1 MNVKITLIFLLCWIV
16 FRYYQQRKISAKPME
31 SHGKVTNID
40 NEVIF
45 KALISSGPTVI
56 DFYATWCG
64 PCRAVGPQV
73 GKLSEKYENVRFI
86 QIDVDKM
93 GGVAKQFS
101 VTAMPTFVFVKD
113 GQEFGT
119 RVRGADVR
127 ALEAG
132 IQALTA

>member
-1 MNVKITLIFLLCWIV
+1 MELKTIIFIAVAWIIYNIY
-16 FRYYQQRKISAKPME
+16 RSRKAAATPME
-31 SHGKVTNID
+31 AHGKVTNID

-73 GKLSEKYENVRFI
+73 GKLSEKYDKVRFI

-93 GGVAKQFS
+93 GGAARQFS
-101 VTAMPTFVFVKD
+101 VTAMPTFVVMN
-113 GQEFGT
+113 GGAEVE
-119 RVRGADVR
+119 RVVGGDIRKLDA
-127 ALEAG
+127 A
-132 IQALTA
+132 IQKVSP